1 VPLGGDSLIAFRY
14 SGQGFVPA
22 MIADRPLTDVSAIRF
37 LGQALAEKHPVVKS
51 WVAPPPSRINAD
63 SLITYRGEYRAA
75 GQIGLTTAYPIV
87 QGYKSHTAP
96 GVRLDFS
103 DPVGVHNV
111 DLAVSVTAADGVADD
126 ERLHVSAG
134 YKHFDL
140 ETRAFWNPASF
151 YDLVGPTKRSRK
163 GYGGNVRWSRSL
175 IRDTPRT
182 MDLRLGASLF
192 GDLERL
198 PDAQNVEVGPGFD
211 LSTSSS
217 LSLEYKNMRASIG
230 AIDYEN
236 GWQGR
241 IDGAL
246 TGVRFTREGRTTWR
260 GFPGIAGG
268 LDAGTPFL
276 IQNASVWLR
285 TQAGWA
291 PGDRDEPF
299 ANFFF
304 GGFGNNWI
312 DRESP
317 RRYRDYE
324 SFPGTEI
331 NELAGTSFAKG
342 MVEWNLPAVRFR
354 RAGTPG
360 FHAAWARLSLF
371 ASGLGT
377 NVDHDDLRRTVGNV
391 GAQADVRFNLFTRQ
405 PLTLSGGYARAYE
418 KRRLLG
424 DEWMV
429 SLKVL

>member
-1 VPLGGDSLIAFRY
+1 
-14 SGQGFVPA
+14 
-22 MIADRPLTDVSAIRF
+22 
-37 LGQALAEKHPVVKS
+37 
-51 WVAPPPSRINAD
+51 
-63 SLITYRGEYRAA
+63 
-75 GQIGLTTAYPIV
+75 
-87 QGYKSHTAP
+87 
-96 GVRLDFS
+96 
-103 DPVGVHNV
+103 
-111 DLAVSVTAADGVADD
+111 
-126 ERLHVSAG
+126 
-134 YKHFDL
+134 
-140 ETRAFWNPASF
+140 
-151 YDLVGPTKRSRK
+151 
-163 GYGGNVRWSRSL
+163 
-175 IRDTPRT
+175 
-182 MDLRLGASLF
+182 
-192 GDLERL
+192 
-198 PDAQNVEVGPGFD
+198 
-211 LSTSSS
+211 
-217 LSLEYKNMRASIG
+217 
-230 AIDYEN
+230 
-236 GWQGR
+236 
-241 IDGAL
+241 
-246 TGVRFTREGRTTWR
+246 VRFTREGRTTWR